1 MTFFISRVGP
11 VVAGVVGHTM
21 PRYCLFG
28 DAVNI
33 ASRLESTSTA
43 FGIHISSSTR
53 DHLMSSSQYQY
64 DIKYRGEIEMKGK
77 GKQTTYWLLGRF
89 DYDKKIPPPFEDE

>member
-1 MTFFISRVGP
+1 MTGP

-43 FGIHISSSTR
+43 FGIHISSTTK
-53 DHLMSSSQYQY
+53 DHLMSSRQYEYQ
-64 DIKYRGEIEMKGK
+64 IKYRGEVEIKGR
-77 GKQTTYWLLGRF
+77 GKQTTYWLLGRSG
-89 DYDKKIPPPFEDE
+89 YERKIPSPFGDE